1 MELSKGSGNVLYP
14 FYAAGFRA
22 VGRAVSL
29 MRGSAPLGSTPGQ
42 VRWIGCTAY
51 RRSSTVCTFIVSRIP
66 PTTGGIDHDRHRL
79 TVPVQPTRAAAL
91 PPLTMLELSP
101 RDTLPPRR
109 VRLSRNLTVQV
120 LIAVTLGITLG
131 AVFPEAGKA
140 MKPVG
145 DTFINLVK
153 MVIAPIIFLT
163 IVLGVANM
171 QDLKKV
177 GRVGGKAFLYFEIVT
192 TLALAIGLTVVNITK
207 PGAGIDVAVLAKG
220 DISQYTVAAK
230 ELRFADFIMHIVP
243 SSIIGA
249 FANGDIL
256 QIVFFSLLFGVAL
269 TGLGETGRPVLA
281 ALEVLS
287 KVMFR
292 LTSIVMRVAP
302 IGAFGAMAF
311 TIGNFGLKALL
322 PLGRLM
328 ADVYLT
334 MAIFIFV
341 VLNLIARASG
351 FSLWQL
357 LRYIKEEILIV
368 LGTSSSEAAL
378 PSLLDKMERF
388 GCDKSV
394 VGLVVP
400 AGYSFNLDGTSI
412 YLSMATL
419 FIAQAFGV
427 HLSLTQQLSVLAVLM
442 ITSKGAAGVTG
453 SGFIVLASTLSAMR
467 VVPLEGIA
475 LVLGVDRFMS
485 EARAITNLI
494 GNAVATVVIARNERA
509 FSATRHAAALARM
522 HVPLPSAEPAA

>member
-1 MELSKGSGNVLYP
+1 M
-14 FYAAGFRA
+14 
-22 VGRAVSL
+22 
-29 MRGSAPLGSTPGQ
+29 
-42 VRWIGCTAY
+42 
-51 RRSSTVCTFIVSRIP
+51 
-66 PTTGGIDHDRHRL
+66 
-79 TVPVQPTRAAAL
+79 
-91 PPLTMLELSP
+91 
-101 RDTLPPRR
+101 TLPAEATGRI
-109 VRLSRNLTVQV
+109 RLSRNLTVQV
-120 LIAVTLGITLG
+120 LFAVALGITLG
-131 AVFPEAGKA
+131 AIAPEAGKA

-171 QDLKKV
+171 QDIKKV
-177 GRVGGKAFLYFEIVT
+177 GRVGGKAFIYFEIVT
-192 TLALAIGLTVVNITK
+192 TLALAIGLVVVNVTT
-207 PGAGIDVAVLAKG
+207 PGAGIDVATLAKG
-220 DISQYTVAAK
+220 DISKYTAAGR
-230 ELRFADFIMHIVP
+230 ELSFVDFVTHIVP
-243 SSIIGA
+243 SSIVAA

-256 QIVFFSLLFGVAL
+256 QIVFFALLFGVAL
-269 TGLGETGRPVLA
+269 TSLGPAGRPVLDG
-281 ALEVLS
+281 LEVVS
-287 KVMFR
+287 RVMFR
-292 LTSIVMRVAP
+292 LTAMVMRVAP
-302 IGAFGAMAF
+302 IGAFGAMAY
-311 TIGNFGLKALL
+311 TIGNFGLRALL

-328 ADVYLT
+328 ADVYVT

-341 VLNLIARASG
+341 VLNLIARLSG

-357 LRYIKEEILIV
+357 LRFIKEEILLV

-378 PSLLDKMERF
+378 PTLIGKMERF
-388 GCDKSV
+388 GCDRSV

-427 HLSLTQQLSVLAVLM
+427 DLSVGQQLSVLAVLM
-442 ITSKGAAGVTG
+442 VTSKGAAGVTG

-494 GNAVATVVIARNERA
+494 GNAVATVVIARHEGA
-509 FSATRHAAALARM
+509 FSETQHAIALATM
-522 HVPLPSAEPAA
+522 DDAITEAEPVG

>member
-1 MELSKGSGNVLYP
+1 MIEP
-14 FYAAGFRA
+14 
-22 VGRAVSL
+22 
-29 MRGSAPLGSTPGQ
+29 SALTPQ
-42 VRWIGCTAY
+42 A
-51 RRSSTVCTFIVSRIP
+51 P
-66 PTTGGIDHDRHRL
+66 PA
-79 TVPVQPTRAAAL
+79 P
-91 PPLTMLELSP
+91 S
-101 RDTLPPRR
+101 
-109 VRLSRNLTVQV
+109 LSRNLTVQV
-120 LIAVTLGITLG
+120 LIAVALGVTLG
-131 AVFPEAGKA
+131 ALSPDAGQA
-140 MKPVG
+140 MKPLG
-145 DTFINLVK
+145 DIFINLVK

-171 QDLKKV
+171 QDIKKV

-192 TLALAIGLTVVNITK
+192 TLALAIGLTVVNVTK
-207 PGAGIDVAVLAKG
+207 PGAGIDVATLAKG
-220 DISQYTVAAK
+220 DISKYAAASK
-230 ELRFADFIMHIVP
+230 ELTFVDFVTHIVP
-243 SSIIGA
+243 SSIAGA

-256 QIVFFSLLFGVAL
+256 QIVFFALMFGIAL
-269 TGLGETGRPVLA
+269 TSLGETGRPVLN
-281 ALEVLS
+281 ALELLS
-287 KVMFR
+287 RVMFR
-292 LTSIVMRVAP
+292 LTAMVMRVAP
-302 IGAFGAMAF
+302 IGAFGAMAY
-311 TIGNFGLKALL
+311 TIGTFGLRALL

-328 ADVYLT
+328 VDVYLT

-357 LRYIKEEILIV
+357 LRFIKEEILIV

-378 PSLLDKMERF
+378 PTLLVKMERF

-427 HLSLTQQLSVLAVLM
+427 DLSLGQQLSVLAVLM
-442 ITSKGAAGVTG
+442 VTSKGAAGVTG

-509 FSATRHAAALARM
+509 FSETRHAIALTTMNDPIGQVESAA
-522 HVPLPSAEPAA
+522 